1 VASETPATMEP
12 LATLRGHDQ
21 GISDVAWSRDG
32 AYLVSASDDRTLRV
46 WDVVQQKCVS
56 VLGTPTHNSSFL
68 FSGLPLESTTATGPS
83 GAARSMGS
91 SSVSTTSG
99 KTSGAMDDGS
109 DDGHSTFV
117 FCCEFNPQGSMIA
130 SGSFDETVRL
140 WDVRTG
146 RCLFRVAVHQEPVS
160 CVDFNADGTL
170 LATSSFDGLV
180 RLWDVATMQCL
191 REIILEPSVP
201 ATLARFSPNSEFLL
215 IGTMD
220 ARLSLW
226 DFQTPQRPQ
235 CIKSYKGH
243 MNKKYCVAAAFLQDD
258 DGEGL
263 LLSGSEDGRVVAWA
277 VNSQQQ
283 VDTWKKTTTTSV
295 VIGLSVHPSQK
306 YVATASERGL
316 TLWAKQAI
324 DK

>member
-1 VASETPATMEP
+1 
-12 LATLRGHDQ
+12 
-21 GISDVAWSRDG
+21 
-32 AYLVSASDDRTLRV
+32 
-46 WDVVQQKCVS
+46 
-56 VLGTPTHNSSFL
+56 
-68 FSGLPLESTTATGPS
+68 
-83 GAARSMGS
+83 
-91 SSVSTTSG
+91 
-99 KTSGAMDDGS
+99 
-109 DDGHSTFV
+109 
-117 FCCEFNPQGSMIA
+117 MIA

-215 IGTMD
+215 VGTMD

-226 DFQTPQRPQ
+226 DFQTPQKPQ

-243 MNKKYCVAAAFLQDD
+243 MNKKYCIAAAFLQDD